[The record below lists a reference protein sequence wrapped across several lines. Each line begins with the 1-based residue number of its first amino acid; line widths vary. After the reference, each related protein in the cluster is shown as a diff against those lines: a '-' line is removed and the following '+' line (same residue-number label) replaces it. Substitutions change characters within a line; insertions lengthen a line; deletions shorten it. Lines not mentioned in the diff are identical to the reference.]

1 MSNNVLRGI
10 TLKIVSV
17 LVFLV
22 MASLLKAAQGVP
34 AGQLVF
40 FRSFFG
46 LLPVVIFL
54 AWRRELLAGVKSTAV
69 GSQITRGF
77 VGTVSMA
84 LGFYALTVLPLP
96 AAVTLSYAMP
106 LMIVV
111 FSAIFLG
118 EVVRLYRWSAVAVG
132 MVGVLI
138 VTWPSLTLFSSGVGG
153 VAVVGVGAALA
164 GACLGAV
171 AQLLVRRLVATE
183 RPATIVFYFLATSS
197 VMALLTIPFGWV
209 MPTPL
214 QALYL
219 VGAGIAGGTAQI
231 IVTESYRHADLS
243 VIAPFEYTSL
253 VFSII
258 IGFTFFG
265 DVPTIHMLVGAVIVI
280 GSGLF
285 IIFRERQLGKA
296 QPEKKVATPQG

>member
-96 AAVTLSYAMP
+96 EAVTLTYAMP